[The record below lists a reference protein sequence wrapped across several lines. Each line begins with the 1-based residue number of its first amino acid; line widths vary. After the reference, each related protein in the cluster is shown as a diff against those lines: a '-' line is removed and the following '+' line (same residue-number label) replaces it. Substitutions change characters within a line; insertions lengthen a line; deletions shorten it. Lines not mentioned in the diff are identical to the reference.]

1 MIWFMLETYKT
12 LYIMF
17 TVTGE
22 NKLRFKEV
30 QLKKSYQNNNVIV
43 IKLTQFSTYQLSANI
58 ISYFGKINFF
68 LEFVT

>member
-1 MIWFMLETYKT
+1 MIWFMLETDKT

-30 QLKKSYQNNNVIV
+30 QLKKSYQNNNGIV
-43 IKLTQFSTYQLSANI
+43 IKLTQFSTYQ
-58 ISYFGKINFF
+58 
-68 LEFVT
+68 

>member
-1 MIWFMLETYKT
+1 MLETYNT
-12 LYIMF
+12 SYIMF

-43 IKLTQFSTYQLSANI
+43 IKLN
-58 ISYFGKINFF
+58 K
-68 LEFVT
+68 E

>member
-30 QLKKSYQNNNVIV
+30 QLKKSYQNNNGIV
-43 IKLTQFSTYQLSANI
+43 IKLTQLTNEVQILFHILVKL
-58 ISYFGKINFF
+58 ISF
-68 LEFVT
+68 